1 MEAHAQSVEDNLIDD
16 SLSFKLRAGASY
28 VTDRRSVTFFHMAAT
43 STQATAL
50 ESLKSV

>member
-1 MEAHAQSVEDNLIDD
+1 MEAHAQSVEDNLID

-28 VTDRRSVTFFHMAAT
+28 VTDRRSVTFFYLAAT
-43 STQATAL
+43 NAQATVL